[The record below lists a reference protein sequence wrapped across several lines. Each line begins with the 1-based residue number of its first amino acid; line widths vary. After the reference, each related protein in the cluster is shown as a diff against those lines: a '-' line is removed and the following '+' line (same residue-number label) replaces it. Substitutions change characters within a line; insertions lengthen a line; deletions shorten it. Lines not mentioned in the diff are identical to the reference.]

1 MKRALFLILDK
12 YADWEGA
19 YLSSTLNQTKG
30 WTVSTISQDEVVSSI
45 GGFITSVDYI
55 ISSEPE
61 SYDLLVMIGGYSW
74 SHDNKKLLPLIKKT
88 FQNNIPIGAIC
99 GAVDFLAKNGFLN
112 NHDHTGNSL
121 DYWNDFEN
129 YNPTSRFFEKQA
141 VKDKNLVTANGTA
154 PIEFTKLILELIEF
168 DTRENIEKI
177 TYMNRFGF
185 YKFSEKYGN
194 PYSK

>member
-19 YLSSTLNQTKG
+19 YLSSTLNQREG
-30 WTVSTISQDEVVSSI
+30 WTVSTVSLDEVVSSI
-45 GGFITSVDYI
+45 GGFKTSVDYI
-55 ISSEPE
+55 IASEPK
-61 SYDLLVMIGGYSW
+61 SYDLLVMVGGYSW
-74 SHDNKKLLPLIKKT
+74 SHDNKKILPLIKKT

-121 DYWNDFEN
+121 DYWNDYEN

-154 PIEFTKLILELIEF
+154 PIEFTNLILELIEF
-168 DTRENIEKI
+168 DTHENIEKI

-194 PYSK
+194 PYSN